1 MLPTVQLFS
10 LYWLKRKRFQTISD
24 NFNWK
29 IISEQ
34 HFALYSNIELLFL
47 YFYTLGEGTVTASWI
62 PWIRLLFIEDIL
74 LYSYHRRTVVI
85 IGLYHISNR
94 NIYIQWENT
103 ALFLKK
109 KTFQSMKYLFTTFY
123 LPESEQGVQ
132 HQNSLMRTWLNFQYS
147 RKTTSLIN
155 HSGDT

>member
-1 MLPTVQLFS
+1 MKCYPLCNFFFS
-10 LYWLKRKRFQTISD
+10 IDWNGNDSRQSQ
-24 NFNWK
+24 
-29 IISEQ
+29 IISTGKLFPNNIL
-34 HFALYSNIELLFL
+34 HFTLTLNC
-47 YFYTLGEGTVTASWI
+47 YFYTLGKGTVTASWI

-74 LYSYHRRTVVI
+74 LYSYHCRAVVI

-103 ALFLKK
+103 KK
-109 KTFQSMKYLFTTFY
+109 KNFPINEIPLHHFLF
-123 LPESEQGVQ
+123 PGKWARGSQ

-147 RKTTSLIN
+147 RKTTPLIN

>member
-1 MLPTVQLFS
+1 MLPTVQLFF
-10 LYWLKRKRFQTISD
+10 LYWLKRKRFQTISY

-62 PWIRLLFIEDIL
+62 QWIRLLFIEDIL
-74 LYSYHRRTVVI
+74 LYSYHRRTVSI

-109 KTFQSMKYLFTTFY
+109 KLSNQWNTSSPLFISWKVSKGFTTSKLANAHMVKFSVFK
-123 LPESEQGVQ
+123 ENDIFNQ
-132 HQNSLMRTWLNFQYS
+132 SLR
-147 RKTTSLIN
+147 R
-155 HSGDT
+155 

>member
-1 MLPTVQLFS
+1 MKCYPLCNFFFS
-10 LYWLKRKRFQTISD
+10 IDWNGNDSRQSQ
-24 NFNWK
+24 
-29 IISEQ
+29 IISTGKLFPNNIL
-34 HFALYSNIELLFL
+34 HFTLNC

-103 ALFLKK
+103 KK
-109 KTFQSMKYLFTTFY
+109 KKKLSNQWNTSSPLFI
-123 LPESEQGVQ
+123 
-132 HQNSLMRTWLNFQYS
+132 S
-147 RKTTSLIN
+147 RKVSKGFNIKTR
-155 HSGDT
+155 

>member
-1 MLPTVQLFS
+1 MLPTVQLFF

-62 PWIRLLFIEDIL
+62 QWIRLLFIEDIL
-74 LYSYHRRTVVI
+74 LYSYHCRAVVI

-109 KTFQSMKYLFTTFY
+109 KLSNQWNTSSPLFI
-123 LPESEQGVQ
+123 
-132 HQNSLMRTWLNFQYS
+132 S
-147 RKTTSLIN
+147 RKVSKGFNIKTR
-155 HSGDT
+155 

>member
-1 MLPTVQLFS
+1 MKCYPLCNFFFS
-10 LYWLKRKRFQTISD
+10 IDWNGNDSRQSR
-24 NFNWK
+24 
-29 IISEQ
+29 IISTGKLFPNNIL
-34 HFALYSNIELLFL
+34 HFTLTLNC
-47 YFYTLGEGTVTASWI
+47 YFYILGEGTVTASWI
-62 PWIRLLFIEDIL
+62 QWIRLLFIEDIL
-74 LYSYHRRTVVI
+74 LYSYHCRAVVI
-85 IGLYHISNR
+85 IGLYHISNI

-103 ALFLKK
+103 ALFLK